1 MNNQKRKRNG
11 EQKFSKDSPKRMK
24 KYITQL
30 SIEIYIE
37 LLQYINNNRDLVLLY
52 TVLMQSKKLTE
63 NESNVLYKATNYCL
77 SKLNFFKYKNFNKV
91 GLCGCKLCS
100 STLYLDSK
108 YYINNCGYLYKIT
121 EDRQNLQ
128 LFGRNK
134 HITEPVYN
142 CNILAFATTN
152 GLTVVFKG
160 KKYFFKII
168 VKKLE
173 CGNNHLLI
181 LTADNEAYGFG
192 DNTKCQLSK
201 SIEKGIYTRLML
213 ITVKQIHS
221 ISAGGDTSAI
231 VTYDGNLYLYG
242 MNQERIPW
250 KYEIENVF
258 SVIVRSNNVVTILTS
273 CGNVYYILQY
283 YSFNHLSQV
292 KKLNIPKACRIWREI
307 SKTIELTVVQV
318 GNYAYIVMD
327 PTRIIKYKKVL
338 GATPFLERIPKYINL
353 IKDSSEF
360 GISNSKGKLI
370 IEYREKYGYFNNEK
384 DILKIPGIGKKTI
397 KTIMEQDVSFR
408 KPSTVHELKR
418 ITIKNL

>member
-24 KYITQL
+24 MYITQL

-77 SKLNFFKYKNFNKV
+77 SKLNFLKYKNFNKV
-91 GLCGCKLCS
+91 SSCRCKLCS

-108 YYINNCGYLYKIT
+108 YYINNRGYLYKIT
-121 EDRQNLQ
+121 KDRQKLQ
-128 LFGRNK
+128 LFVRNRN
-134 HITEPVYN
+134 ITEPVYN
-142 CNILAFATTN
+142 SNILAFATTN
-152 GLTVVFKG
+152 GLTVVFKR

-231 VTYDGNLYLYG
+231 VTYDGKLYLYG
-242 MNQERIPW
+242 MNQDHIPW

-318 GNYAYIVMD
+318 GNYAYIVMN
-327 PTRIIKYKKVL
+327 PTRVIKYKKVL

-353 IKDSSEF
+353 IKDSTEL

-370 IEYREKYGYFNNEK
+370 IEYREKYGYFNN
-384 DILKIPGIGKKTI
+384 KKRYT
-397 KTIMEQDVSFR
+397 
-408 KPSTVHELKR
+408 
-418 ITIKNL
+418 